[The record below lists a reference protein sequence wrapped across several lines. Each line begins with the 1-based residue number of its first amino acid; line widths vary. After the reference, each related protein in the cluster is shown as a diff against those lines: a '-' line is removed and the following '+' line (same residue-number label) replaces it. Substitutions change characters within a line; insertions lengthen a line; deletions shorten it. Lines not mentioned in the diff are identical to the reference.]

1 MTNTKPLISLV
12 GLSEDLSSRFID
24 ILSANGYR
32 SAIYE
37 DSKDIAANIKDENP
51 EVLIFDYNSKSIDT
65 IAATI
70 LLKGSSKT
78 KRIPILMLIDIE
90 KPEQTE
96 HGIEIGCDDFFSYN
110 VEEQELLTRIKTFI
124 KINTYRLLLDE
135 KEKFEEILNE
145 ISDGVIV
152 LQPDWT
158 IEKYNKN
165 AINLINLPQFV
176 VGIDFIEHC
185 RQHFSITKNLY
196 DYLDSSDRELSFEL
210 IREDKTSV
218 NPLFILVKCNFI
230 KSPFGKN
237 LRIILTLRNITE
249 SKIEE
254 MLKQDFL
261 SLISHKLRTPIV
273 ALTYSMRLVMKRNEL
288 NYSEEE
294 LDGFI
299 INAYKKAK
307 EVNDL
312 IEKLLVFSTVVNDKM
327 FIKLESLGLAST
339 IREILDAYKT
349 SRQQETSKNIEFDFK
364 FPEDSNEKTIFT
376 FEYLKII
383 LENLADNAIK
393 FSDKENLKITVA
405 IEKKED
411 DFFQISFND
420 NGPGIPHEEFE
431 NIFKKF
437 YQVERY
443 FTGSIEGIGI
453 GLSLIEHILNTYNC
467 KVWVESIIGQGSTFF
482 FTIPAFIKDK

>member
-1 MTNTKPLISLV
+1 MSKIKPIILLAGLSDDLNTKFENILAAHDFRTTIL
-12 GLSEDLSSRFID
+12 DNSSD
-24 ILSANGYR
+24 ILEEIKKDYPELMIMDYNARGM
-32 SAIYE
+32 
-37 DSKDIAANIKDENP
+37 DSLDIARS
-51 EVLIFDYNSKSIDT
+51 LKSN
-65 IAATI
+65 
-70 LLKGSSKT
+70 SKT
-78 KRIPILMLIDIE
+78 KRIPILMLIDTE
-90 KPEQTE
+90 KPVQTE
-96 HGIEIGCDDFFSYN
+96 RGIEAGCDDFLSYN

-152 LQPDWT
+152 LRPDWS
-158 IEKYNKN
+158 IEKYNRN
-165 AINLINLPQFV
+165 AVNLINLSSQS
-176 VGIDFIEHC
+176 VGADFIEHC
-185 RQHFSITKNLY
+185 RENFSITKNLY
-196 DYLDSSDRELSFEL
+196 DYIDSPEKELTFEL

-273 ALTYSMRLVMKRNEL
+273 ALTYSMRLVMKRHEL

-299 INAYKKAK
+299 ANAYKKSK
-307 EVNDL
+307 EVNEL

-327 FIKLESLGLAST
+327 FMKLEPIEIGQA
-339 IREILDAYKT
+339 IRENVEIYTSSRSKESSKT
-349 SRQQETSKNIEFDFK
+349 VEVEYL
-364 FPEDSNEKTIFT
+364 FPEESKEKVIFSG
-376 FEYLKII
+376 EYLKII
-383 LENLADNAIK
+383 LENLLDNGIK
-393 FSDKENLKITVA
+393 FNDKETARITIKI
-405 IEKKED
+405 IKENENH
-411 DFFQISFND
+411 FQVSITD

-443 FTGSIEGIGI
+443 FTGAIEGIGI
-453 GLSLIEHILNTYNC
+453 GLSLIKHILNTYDC
-467 KVWVESIIGQGSTFF
+467 QIWVESKIGKGSTFH
-482 FTIPAFIKDK
+482 FTLPAFKDAV

>member
-1 MTNTKPLISLV
+1 MSKINPVILLG
-12 GLSEDLSSRFID
+12 GLSGDLSKKFTQ
-24 ILSANGYR
+24 ILEANSFHASVISSETPGILEIIRADY
-32 SAIYE
+32 
-37 DSKDIAANIKDENP
+37 P
-51 EVLIFDYNSKSIDT
+51 EVIILDYNSPYVNAPEMAKT
-65 IAATI
+65 IKTN
-70 LLKGSSKT
+70 SKT
-78 KRIPILMLIDIE
+78 KRIPILMMVDTE
-90 KPEQTE
+90 KPSQTE
-96 HGIEIGCDDFFSYN
+96 HGIEIGCDDFLGYT

-165 AINLINLPQFV
+165 AVHLINLGQNAI
-176 VGIDFIEHC
+176 GTNFIEHC
-185 RQHFSITKNLY
+185 RENFSITKNLY
-196 DYLDSSDRELSFEL
+196 DYIDSPERELTFEL
-210 IREDKTSV
+210 IRETKTSV
-218 NPLFILVKCNFI
+218 NPLFILVKSNFI

-273 ALTYSMRLVMKRNEL
+273 ALTYSMRLVMKRHEL
-288 NYSEEE
+288 NYSDEE

-299 INAYKKAK
+299 VNAYKKAK

-327 FIKLESLGLAST
+327 FLKLEPIELGSA
-339 IREILDAYKT
+339 IREVVDIYKAT
-349 SRQQETSKNIEFDFK
+349 RGKELGKTIEVK
-364 FPEDSNEKTIFT
+364 YRFPEDFVEKTIFT
-376 FEYLKII
+376 NEYLKII
-383 LENLADNAIK
+383 MENFIDNALK
-393 FSDKENLKITVA
+393 FNDKEIVEVTINIVRENNERFRVSVT
-405 IEKKED
+405 
-411 DFFQISFND
+411 D

-443 FTGSIEGIGI
+443 FTGAVEGIGI
-453 GLSLIEHILNTYNC
+453 GLSLIKHILNTYEC
-467 KVWVESIIGQGSTFF
+467 DVWVESKIGQGSTFH
-482 FTIPAFIKDK
+482 FTLPAFH